1 MVRRPPQPTA
11 LTLNLAPMVDV
22 MMCLLIFFMLAT
34 KMVERENVR
43 IDLPA
48 AATAQD
54 AASTEFGNRVV
65 IGIVAD
71 EQGEPAYQYRG
82 EPASLD
88 DVARRLK
95 AAGSIDPEL
104 NCVIRAD
111 RALEYRHIEVVMR
124 ACAEANIRRI
134 TFAAAQRE
142 ERRS

>member
-1 MVRRPPQPTA
+1 MIRRAPAPTA

-48 AATAQD
+48 AVTAQD

-65 IGIVAD
+65 IGVVAD
-71 EQGEPAYQYRG
+71 ERGEPAYQYRG
-82 EPASLD
+82 EPATLEE
-88 DVARRLK
+88 VARRLA
-95 AAGSIDPEL
+95 AAGAIDPEL

-111 RALEYRHIEVVMR
+111 RSLEYRHVESVMR
-124 ACAEANIRRI
+124 ACADAGIRRI

-142 ERRS
+142 ASRP

>member
-1 MVRRPPQPTA
+1 MIRRRPEPTA

-65 IGIVAD
+65 IGIVAN
-71 EQGEPAYQYRG
+71 ELGEPAYQYRG
-82 EPASLD
+82 EPATLD
-88 DVARRLK
+88 EVSRRLK
-95 AAGSIDPEL
+95 SAGSIDPEL

-111 RALEYRHIEVVMR
+111 RSLEYRHIEAVMR
-124 ACAEANIRRI
+124 ACADADIRRI
-134 TFAAAQRE
+134 TFAAAQQE
-142 ERRS
+142 ARRS